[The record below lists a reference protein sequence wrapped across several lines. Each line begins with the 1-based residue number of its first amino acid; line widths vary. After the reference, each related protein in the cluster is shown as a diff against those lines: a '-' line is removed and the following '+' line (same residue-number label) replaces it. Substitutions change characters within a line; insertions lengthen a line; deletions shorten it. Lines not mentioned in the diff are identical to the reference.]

1 MYKSTKLQT
10 SHVQEYKTANLS
22 CTRVQTTS
30 YKLLNYESTKLQI
43 SYFKKLQSSKPLMY
57 KSTKLSNN
65 QKKFYKLLNNQIKI
79 IQNYQTTHN
88 PYFTKLS
95 NKQTHISQNY
105 QTNQPIFYKTIKQ
118 TNPSIYKFGLS
129 VCLFVTNKRQN
140 G

>member
-57 KSTKLSNN
+57 KSTKLSNKQAILN
-65 QKKFYKLLNNQIKI
+65 KTIKQPKKILQTIKQPN
-79 IQNYQTTHN
+79 QNY
-88 PYFTKLS
+88 TKLS
-95 NKQTHISQNY
+95 NNP
-105 QTNQPIFYKTIKQ
+105 QPIFYKTIKQ
-118 TNPSIYKFGLS
+118 TNPYFTKLS
-129 VCLFVTNKRQN
+129 NKPTHILQN
-140 G
+140 Y